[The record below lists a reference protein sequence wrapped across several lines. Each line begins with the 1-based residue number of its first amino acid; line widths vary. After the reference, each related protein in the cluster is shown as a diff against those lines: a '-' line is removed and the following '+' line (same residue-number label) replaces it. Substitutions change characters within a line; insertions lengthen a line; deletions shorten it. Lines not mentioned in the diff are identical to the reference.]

1 MIKRPV
7 GCYDGPLPLTAH
19 LKTFHCLLHL
29 ISYMI
34 YSVLRER
41 DNEMTRS
48 EGKKRE
54 WSEVAEPASTEITSL
69 WELKRAA
76 KQALENCMCTSPGAR
91 RDNVLTLN

>member
-1 MIKRPV
+1 
-7 GCYDGPLPLTAH
+7 
-19 LKTFHCLLHL
+19 
-29 ISYMI
+29 MI
-34 YSVLRER
+34 YSVLRDR

-76 KQALENCMCTSPGAR
+76 QQALENCMCTSPGAR
-91 RDNVLTLN
+91 RDNVLIVKTNQGHRYNLLC